1 MTRQR
6 KNHRQASRLAP
17 NRVGRGIGRNIMPA
31 FSQPTSRDQRRD
43 WWRRQFARRE
53 AANLSV
59 SEFCR
64 QLGVSIA
71 TFYYWRKRVRETPPI
86 LSRQVPVENSP
97 VRLTRAAGAYPSN
110 FVPVSILEPSAG
122 TQLEIE
128 LTNACVLRLKGVID
142 PSLLEAAIMAAG
154 RLDGSREGAN

>member
-1 MTRQR
+1 
-6 KNHRQASRLAP
+6 
-17 NRVGRGIGRNIMPA
+17 MPA
-31 FSQPTSRDQRRD
+31 FRQPTSREHRRE
-43 WWRRQFARRE
+43 WWRRQLARQK

-59 SEFCR
+59 TEFCR
-64 QLGVSIA
+64 QLGVSIT
-71 TFYYWRKRVRETPPI
+71 TFYYWRKRVDAVPPV
-86 LSRQVPVENSP
+86 LVGQVPVENSP
-97 VRLTRAAGAYPSN
+97 HRPTTTAGAVRPN

-142 PSLLEAAIMAAG
+142 PSLLQAAIMAAG

>member
-1 MTRQR
+1 
-6 KNHRQASRLAP
+6 
-17 NRVGRGIGRNIMPA
+17 MPA
-31 FSQPTSRDQRRD
+31 FRQPTSREHRRE
-43 WWRRQFARRE
+43 WWRRQLARRE
-53 AANLSV
+53 SANLSV
-59 SEFCR
+59 TEFC
-64 QLGVSIA
+64 QELGVSIT
-71 TFYYWRKRVRETPPI
+71 TFYYWKKRVHEAPPI
-86 LSRQVPVENSP
+86 LSRQVPVENSSR
-97 VRLTRAAGAYPSN
+97 RLTTSAGATPSN

>member
-1 MTRQR
+1 
-6 KNHRQASRLAP
+6 
-17 NRVGRGIGRNIMPA
+17 MPA

-53 AANLSV
+53 AANQSV
-59 SEFCR
+59 TEFCR
-64 QLGVSIA
+64 QLGVSIT
-71 TFYYWRKRVRETPPI
+71 TFYYWRKRLREAPPI
-86 LSRQVPVENSP
+86 LSGQVPLENSSG
-97 VRLTRAAGAYPSN
+97 RLTSAGAGLST

-154 RLDGSREGAN
+154 RLDGSRKGAH